1 MAEPEPLHLDPTSL
15 NESSDGISVGDIS
28 NDSSSNSSH
37 SSTSAIINNLMTD
50 ASEDI
55 PEFELEEETEED
67 CEFELEE
74 PVNETSDS
82 DHVDVLAIV
91 SAEDT
96 NQLTGEF
103 DAKTLEN
110 LLTETEEGEEF
121 KDITELNV
129 SDTPSPCELSEDDSL
144 VQTIAE
150 KDSSNQA
157 LEKGTLK
164 DMLPEPKLEDKMEF
178 TVAESESA
186 APKNSDYSDDILSS
200 SLPVSFEHSK
210 ETKET
215 AINFNQTPPFINEKT
230 IVTNNTITTLS
241 SSYPDSDDSERK
253 TAFHEKTD
261 LHEKTVLDEK
271 IDLDEIIEHEHSVG
285 TLHQQQVQNLEM
297 SLLERVDDLIG
308 VLENKHKSG
317 NRPEQ
322 LPHKQFATGIHYIKF
337 EKNHYLG
344 GKWLRKAAM
353 QGHAKAQLYLGMLFV
368 QGNGVPKSMFHAYA
382 WFSLA
387 ACQDIA
393 EAVDARKKL
402 EPRLTAK
409 EINASLRYAADLLD
423 KIHNF

>member
-1 MAEPEPLHLDPTSL
+1 MVEPEPQKLAPSALHEPVDGTS
-15 NESSDGISVGDIS
+15 NRDNSIEENSVSGYSSASIVID
-28 NDSSSNSSH
+28 
-37 SSTSAIINNLMTD
+37 NLMTD
-50 ASEDI
+50 VSEDM
-55 PEFELEEETEED
+55 PEFELEEEVEES
-67 CEFELEE
+67 CEFELEDS
-74 PVNETSDS
+74 VTETSTI
-82 DHVDVLAIV
+82 DHLNSEHVTPDH
-91 SAEDT
+91 AEHQT
-96 NQLTGEF
+96 IESEKYSNLLSGEF

-110 LLTETEEGEEF
+110 LLTESEETEKTEEIKEEIC
-121 KDITELNV
+121 KDINEAIISRTQ
-129 SDTPSPCELSEDDSL
+129 TLSEFSKGDN
-144 VQTIAE
+144 QATNIAE
-150 KDSSNQA
+150 KDSTGQV
-157 LEKGTLK
+157 LEQGTLTG
-164 DMLPEPKLEDKMEF
+164 LQPESKPEDK
-178 TVAESESA
+178 SEA
-186 APKNSDYSDDILSS
+186 AILEPATANNSDYSDDILSS
-200 SLPVSFEHSK
+200 SVPASFDHPKVTEIKLPNDNEKQLISDDKTDIQNNTTTAFSSLYPHSDDL
-210 ETKET
+210 ETK
-215 AINFNQTPPFINEKT
+215 IN
-230 IVTNNTITTLS
+230 L
-241 SSYPDSDDSERK
+241 DG
-253 TAFHEKTD
+253 D
-261 LHEKTVLDEK
+261 LT
-271 IDLDEIIEHEHSVG
+271 EHEHSVG

-387 ACQDIA
+387 ACQDIP